1 MFESKKGCYCKL
13 RKHSG
18 VTDNSNLGA
27 TPIRFGQNRERVL
40 LQMASI
46 YCLM

>member
-27 TPIRFGQNRERVL
+27 IRFGQNRERVL
-40 LQMASI
+40 LQMTSVSI
-46 YCLM
+46 A